1 MFVALEIWRTLFS
14 CYLRFEIRP
23 SALPPTNFRKNSRK
37 TESSHCRHSKIVETP
52 LVIYNSL
59 RLCNDTE
66 SLATDHQQNLGLG
79 VTYLSTLNSFKFQP
93 QKMVKQTQQFVGFCQ
108 PIA

>member
-1 MFVALEIWRTLFS
+1 MCVCLLFWKFGVLF
-14 CYLRFEIRP
+14 YLRFEIRP
-23 SALPPTNFRKNSRK
+23 SALPPTNFRENSRK

-52 LVIYNSL
+52 LVICSSL

-66 SLATDHQQNLGLG
+66 SLATDHQQNVGLE
-79 VTYLSTLNSFKFQP
+79 VTYLSTLNSFKLQP
-93 QKMVKQTQQFVGFCQ
+93 QKMAKQTQQLVGFCR